1 MLKDQCKHLA
11 KEGNLLKKKALR
23 YKEISETRGSNLQKA
38 ELEVRKFQMLTASNI
53 VLFHYTAL
61 RAKCVGGERCNEL

>member
-1 MLKDQCKHLA
+1 MNKEVVLFFYRFCLLKDQCKHLA

-38 ELEVRKFQMLTASNI
+38 ELEVDLLGDE
-53 VLFHYTAL
+53 VEGH
-61 RAKCVGGERCNEL
+61 